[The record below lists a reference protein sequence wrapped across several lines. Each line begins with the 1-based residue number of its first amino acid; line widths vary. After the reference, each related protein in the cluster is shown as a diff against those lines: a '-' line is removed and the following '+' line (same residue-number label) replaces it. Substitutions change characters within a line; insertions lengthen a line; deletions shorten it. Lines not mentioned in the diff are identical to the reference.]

1 MRAKSEARETLDKG
15 HVRQVSR
22 RGVIDYLRD
31 LRDVLDLGTVGQ
43 KRIFLRSFFESV
55 EVKE

>member
-15 HVRQVSR
+15 HVRQVSLR
-22 RGVIDYLRD
+22 VVIDYLRD

-43 KRIFLRSFFESV
+43 KRIFLGRFLSRS
-55 EVKE
+55 K